1 MSTSAMSDELV
12 RQAQAVEH
20 RDGRAQE
27 QGRQGTE
34 DHAKVFGWRAGV
46 L

>member
-1 MSTSAMSDELV
+1 V
-12 RQAQAVEH
+12 RQAQTIER

-34 DHAKVFGWRAGV
+34 DHAKVFGWRAAV
-46 L
+46 LERFRRPA